1 MRTVYASFFTG
12 NDASRRVVE
21 KCGMSNDH
29 ISEKELTFLDV
40 ERDLIY
46 YAIHRKPD
54 VILLNGPGQL

>member
-1 MRTVYASFFTG
+1 
-12 NDASRRVVE
+12 
-21 KCGMSNDH
+21 MSNDH